1 MRVEEPLTRWPER
14 TILHEKKQLD
24 SPKQKRLEATN
35 MTKLRK
41 LTALLLAGALTLLLL
56 TACSGGGGS
65 SGPEAQA
72 EAKVMRAINNGR
84 ATALAN
90 DEGMRTVAN
99 ARLDALELELN
110 GAALGYKFSNKADV
124 KWDADNQN
132 ATLTLVAKYDY
143 NDTTLQKIIDQIKGS
158 NQDQALDF
166 ALKGNYTKAGVV
178 ARIIRGQTYVAISLR
193 VGRNL

>member
-1 MRVEEPLTRWPER
+1 
-14 TILHEKKQLD
+14 
-24 SPKQKRLEATN
+24 

-65 SGPEAQA
+65 SGPKAQA
-72 EAKVMRAINNGR
+72 EAETKVMKAINNGR
-84 ATALAN
+84 TVALAN
-90 DEGMRTVAN
+90 DPDMQEVAN
-99 ARLDALELELN
+99 ARLDDLDAKLKFN
-110 GAALGYKFSNKADV
+110 AFGYTVFNKVDA

-143 NDTTLQKIIDQIKGS
+143 NDTTLQKIIDQIKG
-158 NQDQALDF
+158 NDQNEALDF
-166 ALKGNYTKAGVV
+166 ALNGNYTKAGVV
-178 ARIIRGQTYVAISLR
+178 ARTIRGQTYVAISLR

>member
-1 MRVEEPLTRWPER
+1 
-14 TILHEKKQLD
+14 
-24 SPKQKRLEATN
+24 

-65 SGPEAQA
+65 SGPKAQA
-72 EAKVMRAINNGR
+72 EANVMQAINKGR
-84 ATALAN
+84 TVALAN
-90 DEGMRTVAN
+90 DDGMRTVAN
-99 ARLDALELELN
+99 ARLDDLEAKLKFD
-110 GAALGYKFSNKADV
+110 AFGYTVFNKVDA

-143 NDTTLQKIIDQIKGS
+143 NDTTLQNIIDQIKGN

-166 ALKGNYTKAGVV
+166 ALNGNYTKAGVV
-178 ARIIRGQTYVAISLR
+178 ARIIHGQTYVAISLR

>member
-1 MRVEEPLTRWPER
+1 
-14 TILHEKKQLD
+14 
-24 SPKQKRLEATN
+24 

-41 LTALLLAGALTLLLL
+41 LTALLLAGALTLLFL

-72 EAKVMRAINNGR
+72 EAKVMRAINSGR

-158 NQDQALDF
+158 DQNEALDF
-166 ALKGNYTKAGVV
+166 ALNGNYTKAGVA
-178 ARIIRGQTYVAISLR
+178 ARIIRGQIYVAISLR

>member
-1 MRVEEPLTRWPER
+1 
-14 TILHEKKQLD
+14 
-24 SPKQKRLEATN
+24 

-65 SGPEAQA
+65 SGPKAQAEA
-72 EAKVMRAINNGR
+72 EAKVMEAINDDRAMNG
-84 ATALAN
+84 
-90 DEGMRTVAN
+90 RTVALSN
-99 ARLDALELELN
+99 DPDMQKVAKTYLDALELELN
-110 GAALGYKFSNKADV
+110 GAALGYKFSNKADA

-158 NQDQALDF
+158 DQNKALNF
-166 ALKGNYTKAGVV
+166 ALNGNYTKAGVV

>member
-1 MRVEEPLTRWPER
+1 MRVEEPPD
-14 TILHEKKQLD
+14 Q
-24 SPKQKRLEATN
+24 
-35 MTKLRK
+35 M
-41 LTALLLAGALTLLLL
+41 AGALTLLLL

-72 EAKVMRAINNGR
+72 EAEVMRAINKGR
-84 ATALAN
+84 TMALSN
-90 DEGMRTVAN
+90 DPDMQEVA
-99 ARLDALELELN
+99 AAHLDDLDAKLRID
-110 GAALGYKFSNKADV
+110 AFGYTVFNKVDA

-143 NDTTLQKIIDQIKGS
+143 NDTTLQKIIDQIKGN

-166 ALKGNYTKAGVV
+166 ALNGNYTKAGVV

>member
-1 MRVEEPLTRWPER
+1 
-14 TILHEKKQLD
+14 
-24 SPKQKRLEATN
+24 

-72 EAKVMRAINNGR
+72 EAEVMRAINDGR
-84 ATALAN
+84 AVALAN
-90 DEGMRTVAN
+90 DDGMRTVAN
-99 ARLDALELELN
+99 ARLDALDKELELK
-110 GAALGYKFSNKADV
+110 GDVLGYQFFNKVDA

-143 NDTTLQKIIDQIKGS
+143 NDTTLQKIIDQIKGN

-166 ALKGNYTKAGVV
+166 ALNGNYTKAGVV
-178 ARIIRGQTYVAISLR
+178 ARIIHGQTYVAISLR

>member
-1 MRVEEPLTRWPER
+1 
-14 TILHEKKQLD
+14 
-24 SPKQKRLEATN
+24 

-65 SGPEAQA
+65 SSLEAQA
-72 EAKVMRAINNGR
+72 EAEVMGAINKGR
-84 ATALAN
+84 TMALSN
-90 DEGMRTVAN
+90 DPDMQEVAK
-99 ARLDALELELN
+99 ARLDDLDAKLKFD
-110 GAALGYKFSNKADV
+110 AFGYTVFNKVDA

-143 NDTTLQKIIDQIKGS
+143 NDTTLQKIIDQ
-158 NQDQALDF
+158 NEALDF

-178 ARIIRGQTYVAISLR
+178 ARTIRGQTYVAISLR

>member
-1 MRVEEPLTRWPER
+1 
-14 TILHEKKQLD
+14 
-24 SPKQKRLEATN
+24 

-65 SGPEAQA
+65 SGPKA
-72 EAKVMRAINNGR
+72 EAEAEANVMKAINKGR

-99 ARLDALELELN
+99 ARLDDLDAKLKFN
-110 GAALGYKFSNKADV
+110 AFGYTVFNKVDA
-124 KWDADNQN
+124 KWDGDNKN

-143 NDTTLQKIIDQIKGS
+143 NDTTLQKIIDQIKG
-158 NQDQALDF
+158 NDQNEALDF
-166 ALKGNYTKAGVV
+166 ALNGNYTKAGVV
-178 ARIIRGQTYVAISLR
+178 ARTIRGQTYVAISLR

>member
-1 MRVEEPLTRWPER
+1 
-14 TILHEKKQLD
+14 
-24 SPKQKRLEATN
+24 

-84 ATALAN
+84 AVALTN
-90 DEGMRTVAN
+90 DDGMRTVAN
-99 ARLDALELELN
+99 ARLDDLDHELELKGN
-110 GAALGYKFSNKADV
+110 ALGYQFFNKVDA
-124 KWDADNQN
+124 KWDNDNKN

-143 NDTTLQKIIDQIKGS
+143 NDTTLQKIIDHIRGD
-158 NQDQALDF
+158 DQNNALNF
-166 ALKGNYTKAGVV
+166 ALNGKYAKAGVV
-178 ARIIRGQTYVAISLR
+178 ARTIRGQTYVAISLR

>member
-1 MRVEEPLTRWPER
+1 
-14 TILHEKKQLD
+14 
-24 SPKQKRLEATN
+24 

-65 SGPEAQA
+65 SGPKAQAEA
-72 EAKVMRAINNGR
+72 EAKVMEAINKGRAVNGR
-84 ATALAN
+84 AVALAN
-90 DEGMRTVAN
+90 DPDMQKVAN
-99 ARLDALELELN
+99 TYLDALELELN
-110 GAALGYKFSNKADV
+110 GAALGYKFSNKADA

-143 NDTTLQKIIDQIKGS
+143 NDTTLQKIIDQIKG
-158 NQDQALDF
+158 NDQNEALDF
-166 ALKGNYTKAGVV
+166 ALNGNYTKAGVV
-178 ARIIRGQTYVAISLR
+178 ARIIHGQTYVAISLR

>member
-1 MRVEEPLTRWPER
+1 
-14 TILHEKKQLD
+14 
-24 SPKQKRLEATN
+24 

-56 TACSGGGGS
+56 TACSGGGS

-84 ATALAN
+84 DVALAN
-90 DEGMRTVAN
+90 DDGMRTVAN
-99 ARLDALELELN
+99 ARLDALELVLK
-110 GAALGYKFSNKADV
+110 GDALGYKFFNKVDA
-124 KWDADNQN
+124 KWDNDNKN

-158 NQDQALDF
+158 DQNEALDF
-166 ALKGNYTKAGVV
+166 ALNGNYTKAGVV
-178 ARIIRGQTYVAISLR
+178 ARTIRGQTYVAISLR